1 MDQIEETLKSMKF
14 LFTEYGWTK
23 GVFARNESGEQCS
36 ALSAGAKC
44 FCLLG
49 ALQTAAPVTSKYDV
63 KCGMTPQEIKRR
75 TLCQMVLWINE
86 LEGDHHSP
94 SPDSMRVA
102 GFNDRQESREDIMNF
117 LDGVISMH
125 KRVGFDPAHAAE
137 DY

>member
-1 MDQIEETLKSMKF
+1 MDQIEETLKSMKY

-23 GVFARNESGEQCS
+23 GTFARDASGE
-36 ALSAGAKC
+36 KC
-44 FCLLG
+44 NAWSTDAECYCLLG
-49 ALQTAAPVTSKYDV
+49 ALQTVIPVTAKYDP
-63 KCGMTPQEIKRR
+63 KEMHPNEIKRR

-94 SPDSMRVA
+94 SPDTMRVA

-125 KRVGFDPAHAAE
+125 KRVGFDPAHAGE